1 MSDNPYQ
8 TTQPSFSPPSL
19 ANNRP
24 ASVTIFGI
32 LNIAFALLGLC
43 GLAGS
48 IAMFFIPVDPDMS
61 NPAIEMMQGNTAYRA
76 FMIVSIPL
84 GFIATIVLAI
94 GGVGLLTWRK
104 YGRTASIYYG
114 WYTIVSMIIGTVV
127 NWVFLFA
134 PMLQQ
139 AQQANGPE
147 QAGAIGGIIG
157 GSVGGCFG
165 IIYPVL
171 LLYFMSRSDVKNSLS

>member
-8 TTQPSFSPPSL
+8 TSQPSFAPPPI
-19 ANNRP
+19 ANSKP
-24 ASVTIFGI
+24 TSVTVFGI

-48 IAMFFIPVDPDMS
+48 IAMFFIPIDPNLP
-61 NPAIEMMQGNTAYRA
+61 NPAIELMQGNTAYRA

-84 GFIATIVLAI
+84 GFISTIVLVV
-94 GGVGLLTWRK
+94 GGIGLLTWKK
-104 YGRTASIYYG
+104 YGRTASIIYG
-114 WYTIVSMIIGTVV
+114 WYAIISMIIGTVV
-127 NWVFLFA
+127 SWVLVFM

-165 IIYPVL
+165 LIYPVL
-171 LLYFMSRSDVKNSLS
+171 LLYFMSRQDVKNSLH